1 MTDIVIPQPV
11 KVAAF
16 AKRNKN
22 NDRIEQAEEEIRQLE
37 AERNAPPVEPVKKD
51 DNDDLDGPEPTDA
64 EEKTFKKRYGD
75 LRRHSQKMQ
84 HDLQTQLDSVKEQL
98 EKTAAKEMK
107 LPSSEA
113 DLAQWMQSY
122 PDVAKIVET
131 IAMKKAKEQS
141 QGIEERL
148 KRIDDLEK
156 QALIDKAELELTR
169 LHPDFAQ
176 IKQDDEFHDWV
187 EQQPKWIQ
195 QALYDNDTDA
205 VSASRAIDLYKAD
218 KGIKTRSKKDDTK
231 DAARSVNTRSERN
244 APSAGNTEGVFSES
258 QVDKMTIQQYEAN
271 EEAIVASMRN
281 GTFIRD
287 LSGGAR

>member
-1 MTDIVIPQPV
+1 MTDVVIPQQV

-22 NDRIEQAEEEIRQLE
+22 TDRIEQDEEEIRQLE
-37 AERNAPPVEPVKKD
+37 EKRNAPPVEPVKKD
-51 DNDDLDGPEPTDA
+51 DDLDGPEPTDA

-84 HDLQTQLDSVKEQL
+84 HDLQAQLDSVKEQL

-141 QGIEERL
+141 RGIEERL

-156 QALIDKAELELTR
+156 QALIDKAEADLMR

-187 EQQPKWIQ
+187 EQQPKWLQ
-195 QALYDNDTDA
+195 QALYENDTDA
-205 VSASRAIDLYKAD
+205 VAASRAIDLYKAD
-218 KGIKTRSKKDDTK
+218 KGIKTRTKKDDTK
-231 DAARSVNTRSERN
+231 DAARSVNTRFERN
-244 APSAGNTEGVFSES
+244 TPSATNTEGVFSES

-281 GTFIRD
+281 GTFVRD

>member
-1 MTDIVIPQPV
+1 MTDAVIPQQV

-22 NDRIEQAEEEIRQLE
+22 TDRIEQDEEEIRQLE
-37 AERNAPPVEPVKKD
+37 EQRNAPPVEPVKKD
-51 DNDDLDGPEPTDA
+51 DDLDGPEPTDA

-84 HDLQTQLDSVKEQL
+84 HDLQTKLDSITEQL

-205 VSASRAIDLYKAD
+205 VAASRAIDLYKAD
-218 KGIKTRSKKDDTK
+218 KGIKTRTKKDDTK
-231 DAARSVNTRSERN
+231 DAARSVNTRFERN
-244 APSAGNTEGVFSES
+244 TPSATNTEGVFSES

-281 GTFIRD
+281 GTFVRD

>member
-1 MTDIVIPQPV
+1 MTDAVIPQQV

-22 NDRIEQAEEEIRQLE
+22 TDRIEQDEEEIRQLE
-37 AERNAPPVEPVKKD
+37 EQRNAPPVEPVKKD
-51 DNDDLDGPEPTDA
+51 DDLDGPEPTDA

-84 HDLQTQLDSVKEQL
+84 HDLQTQLNSVKEQL

-205 VSASRAIDLYKAD
+205 VAASRAIDLYKAD
-218 KGIKTRSKKDDTK
+218 KGIKTRTKKDDTK

-244 APSAGNTEGVFSES
+244 TPSATNTEGVFSES

-281 GTFIRD
+281 GTFVRD

>member
-1 MTDIVIPQPV
+1 MTDAVIPQQV

-22 NDRIEQAEEEIRQLE
+22 TDRIEQDEEEIRQLE
-37 AERNAPPVEPVKKD
+37 EQRNALPVEPVKKD
-51 DNDDLDGPEPTDA
+51 DDLDGPEPTDA

-205 VSASRAIDLYKAD
+205 VAASRAIDLYKAD
-218 KGIKTRSKKDDTK
+218 KGIKTRTKKDDTK
-231 DAARSVNTRSERN
+231 DAARSVNTRFERN
-244 APSAGNTEGVFSES
+244 TPSATNTEGVFSES

-281 GTFIRD
+281 GTFVRD

>member
-1 MTDIVIPQPV
+1 M
-11 KVAAF
+11 
-16 AKRNKN
+16 
-22 NDRIEQAEEEIRQLE
+22 EEK
-37 AERNAPPVEPVKKD
+37 RNAPPVEPVKKD
-51 DNDDLDGPEPTDA
+51 DDLDGPEPTDA

-75 LRRHSQKMQ
+75 LRRHSQKIQ
-84 HDLQTQLDSVKEQL
+84 HDLQTQLDSIKEQL

-141 QGIEERL
+141 RGIEERL

-156 QALIDKAELELTR
+156 QALIDKAEADLMR

-187 EQQPKWIQ
+187 EQQPKWLQ
-195 QALYDNDTDA
+195 QALYENDTDA
-205 VSASRAIDLYKAD
+205 VAASRAIDLYKAD
-218 KGIKTRSKKDDTK
+218 KGIKTRTKKDDIK

-244 APSAGNTEGVFSES
+244 APSATNTEGVFSES